1 MGAKVH
7 KAMLAL
13 GASAV
18 VANGEGDDDDDIE
31 ADFDKWRALLYESLD
46 SSLLVSKAK
55 QVRKD

>member
-1 MGAKVH
+1 
-7 KAMLAL
+7 MLAL

-55 QVRKD
+55 QVRQG